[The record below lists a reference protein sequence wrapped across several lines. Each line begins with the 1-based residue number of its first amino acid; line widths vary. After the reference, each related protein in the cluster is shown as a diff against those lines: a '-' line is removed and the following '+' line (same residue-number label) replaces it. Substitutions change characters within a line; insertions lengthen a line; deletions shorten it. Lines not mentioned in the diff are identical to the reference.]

1 MIGFG
6 GYLIGQNQLQIGQFV
21 AAVLMAN
28 LLVFRIESIGQVLHI
43 FADARS
49 SATRIWQMLDE
60 KSAIVDAAHA
70 LPLQGDA
77 DVDEGLNIRLE
88 NVSFQD
94 RSTEKYILKQCNVE
108 FRAGEIVTIVGKT
121 GAGKTTLMNL
131 LNRFID
137 PTAGQVWI
145 GSDQRGWLNLK
156 DISLV
161 NLRHMV
167 QIIPQ
172 DNFFFSGTLADNLKI
187 AKQDA
192 TEQEMR
198 DALHLAS
205 ASELLQRL
213 DAGLETRIGDKG
225 VTLSGG
231 QKQRIALAR
240 SILKNSPILALD
252 DSTSA
257 LDSTTEKQVL
267 QRLSGLADNKNQL
280 KRTILINSNKQT
292 TISLSDR
299 IIVLDQGQILAQGS
313 HTELLQHCVFYR
325 ELMGFQKA
333 QQEIQA

>member
-1 MIGFG
+1 
-6 GYLIGQNQLQIGQFV
+6 
-21 AAVLMAN
+21 
-28 LLVFRIESIGQVLHI
+28 
-43 FADARS
+43 
-49 SATRIWQMLDE
+49 
-60 KSAIVDAAHA
+60 
-70 LPLQGDA
+70 
-77 DVDEGLNIRLE
+77 
-88 NVSFQD
+88 
-94 RSTEKYILKQCNVE
+94 
-108 FRAGEIVTIVGKT
+108 
-121 GAGKTTLMNL
+121 
-131 LNRFID
+131 
-137 PTAGQVWI
+137 
-145 GSDQRGWLNLK
+145 
-156 DISLV
+156 
-161 NLRHMV
+161 
-167 QIIPQ
+167 
-172 DNFFFSGTLADNLKI
+172 LADNLKI

-213 DAGLETRIGDKG
+213 DAGLETPIGDKG

-313 HTELLQHCVFYR
+313 HTELLQHCEFYR